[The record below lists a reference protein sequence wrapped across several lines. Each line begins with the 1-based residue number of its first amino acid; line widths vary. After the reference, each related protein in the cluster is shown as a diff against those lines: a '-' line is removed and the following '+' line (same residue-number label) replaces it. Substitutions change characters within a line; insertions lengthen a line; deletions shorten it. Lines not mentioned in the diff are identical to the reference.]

1 MKIANFREYT
11 SVLRN
16 IYTGEAM
23 AETGNYYYALI
34 SSGKDMAEKKSELKK
49 KISRL
54 NERIRKQAVKIR
66 ETQDKKT
73 VGLQMAKL
81 KQAKQNLISLLKEL
95 QNNDHFNVLSEE
107 AKICVC
113 SGFLLQKYLAA
124 ELIKNNP
131 LNFPV
136 NENGNLIVDTTSLRQ
151 SDIFHEAEHIKD
163 FVAAYMAHYPEKV
176 KTPGHFKTILN
187 GINTWQDLLNYA
199 EDFFEKLNDNEF
211 LKDGPIKASRL
222 GCEVIME
229 FPEEKLQLVRLHT
242 EKALDYESEKMKHC
256 VGKGGYDK
264 GVKSGTKHIYSLR
277 DISENGEWLPHATI
291 EYGEGKIKQIKG
303 YENKDIPEQYIPVVR
318 KAVFHILGSQNI
330 YNLYKENKLSDIEKW
345 GYILDVN
352 KEPHDLYNI
361 RETIHLN
368 FLNSN
373 DPKLK
378 ILPLNLVRLNKL
390 TINNNIDEN
399 TIKLLQQFQKVEC
412 IDTNYINQLSNP
424 IAVRKMLLEYIGDTS
439 IENIQKRFGNNL
451 LEKIGFI
458 YGTDQKLHDL
468 VNLQKEIKISWI
480 AQNSDAISFIPD
492 NMVSTDTFD
501 ITSDID
507 DKLLSILNKFKK
519 INNFN
524 AETQTNI
531 SDPIK
536 ARKIIS
542 NYVADL
548 LKNIDNTLAEK
559 LGFMYRWY
567 PDAPNTPINIEKLQE
582 YNTTHPQKLVDVINC
597 PNEEK
602 LKRIDTQYPLFLLM
616 NHGKII
622 TKKVRIERKI
632 TPEIIEKINHLAGI
646 HYLNMDNTDC
656 ANMKSLD
663 FSRINFLPT
672 PDNQHKN
679 LEFFMND
686 EMFLEGT
693 CIPYFVTDRAVTFN
707 GCKNLPPL
715 TNIKFPPNVKHIMIS
730 PQEKKAYTLPDFR
743 KYPELESLQLNN
755 MDLSEN
761 TIICLP
767 KDLKYLAFY
776 NCKFGQGINMDL
788 SALSQLEI
796 LRLNECD
803 LSGAD
808 NIAVPQSLEQLFAE
822 NTKLKEGVKLPQI
835 KNITSKTK
843 HFLNNIQ
850 IVNAR

>member
-11 SVLRN
+11 SVLRE

-23 AETGNYYYALI
+23 AETGNYYYALM
-34 SSGKDMAEKKSELKK
+34 SSGKDLAEKKAELKK

-54 NERIRKQAVKIR
+54 NEKIRKQGVKIR

-73 VGLQMAKL
+73 AGLQMAKL
-81 KQAKQNLISLLKEL
+81 KQAKQNLVSLLKEL

-136 NENGNLIVDTTSLRQ
+136 NENGNLVVDTSSLRQ

-176 KTPGHFKTILN
+176 KTPGHFKTMLN
-187 GINTWQDLLNYA
+187 GINTWQELLNYA

-222 GCEVIME
+222 GCEVVME

-242 EKALDYESEKMKHC
+242 EKALDYESERMKHC

-264 GVKSGTKHIYSLR
+264 GVKSGTRHIYSLR
-277 DISENGEWLPHATI
+277 DMSDDGEWLPHATI

-303 YENKDIPEQYIPVVR
+303 YENKDIPVQYIPVVR
-318 KAVFHILGSQNI
+318 KAVFHILGSQDI
-330 YNLYKENKLSDIEKW
+330 SKLYKENKLSDLEKW

-352 KEPHDLYNI
+352 QEPHDLYNI
-361 RETIHLN
+361 RETIHLDH
-368 FLNSN
+368 LNSN
-373 DPKLK
+373 DQKLK
-378 ILPLNLVRLNKL
+378 ILPLNLVHLNKL
-390 TINNNIDEN
+390 TINDNIDEN
-399 TIKLLQQFQKVEC
+399 TIKLLQQFQKADRIE
-412 IDTNYINQLSNP
+412 TNLHQLSNP
-424 IAVRKMLLEYIGDTS
+424 MAARKLLLEYIGDTS
-439 IENIQKRFGNNL
+439 IENIQKRFGDNL
-451 LEKIGFI
+451 LKRIGFI
-458 YGTDQKLHDL
+458 YDSDKKLHDL
-468 VNLQKEIKISWI
+468 TNLQKEIEISWI
-480 AQNSDAISFIPD
+480 AQNSDSIGFMPD
-492 NMVSTDTFD
+492 NMVSTETFV

-519 INNFN
+519 INNFK
-524 AETQTNI
+524 AEPQTSI

-536 ARKIIS
+536 ARKIIA
-542 NYVADL
+542 NYVADFL
-548 LKNIDNTLAEK
+548 QNIDNTLAEK
-559 LGFMYRWY
+559 LGFMYRWD
-567 PDAPNTPINIEKLQE
+567 PNAPNVLINIEKLQE

-616 NHGKII
+616 DHGKII
-622 TKKVRIERKI
+622 AKKVSIHKKI
-632 TPEIIEKINHLAGI
+632 TSEIIEKINRLAGI
-646 HYLNMDNTDC
+646 HYLNMDGTDC

-672 PDNQHKN
+672 PDSQHKE
-679 LEFFMND
+679 LELFMND
-686 EMFLEGT
+686 EMFLERT

-707 GCKNLPPL
+707 ACTNLPPL
-715 TNIKFPPNVKHIMIS
+715 TNIKFPHNVKHIMIS
-730 PQEKKAYTLPDFR
+730 PQEKEAHTLPDFR

-755 MDLSEN
+755 MDLSGN
-761 TIICLP
+761 AAICLP
-767 KDLKYLAFY
+767 KGLKYLAFY

-788 SALSQLEI
+788 SPLTQLKI

-808 NIAVPQSLEQLFAE
+808 NIAVPQSLEQLFTE
-822 NTKLKEGVKLPQI
+822 NTKLKEGVKLPKI
-835 KNITSKTK
+835 KNKTSKIQ
-843 HFLNNIQ
+843 HFLNTVQ
-850 IVNAR
+850 IVDAR